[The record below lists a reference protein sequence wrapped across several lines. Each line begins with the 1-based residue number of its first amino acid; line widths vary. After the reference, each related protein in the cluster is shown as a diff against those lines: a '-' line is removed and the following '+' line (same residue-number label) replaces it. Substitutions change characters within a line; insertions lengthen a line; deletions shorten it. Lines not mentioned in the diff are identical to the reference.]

1 LDGVAWVQVKW
12 VTPACCSITD
22 EQAAGHGDA
31 CDDISDKRKQ
41 EILKAYQ
48 VSGPVQ
54 LPAMV
59 YFVMAVLKAS

>member
-1 LDGVAWVQVKW
+1 MDGVAWVQVKW

-48 VSGPVQ
+48 VGGLTCYGV
-54 LPAMV
+54 LCD
-59 YFVMAVLKAS
+59 AVLNAS